1 MFQENVALMCLDKNF
16 ETAENTAL
24 FTLSDLLK
32 DFMQEIGKE
41 IKAYTEMNG
50 RTDSNMIDALQAM
63 YNYDMTK
70 DKLGKHM
77 QSKEL
82 TLASQSAGFISEY
95 ESALNAKVSSKN
107 DAIQQIFSSTMAETL
122 PKANGSLQIPEQIKK
137 LKTFSSIP
145 AHLHSAFPS
154 HLEFNVD
161 PTPVER
167 EVNPSYERIK
177 RVQFKRE
184 VENSI

>member
-1 MFQENVALMCLDKNF
+1 MFQENVALMCLDKGNY

-41 IKAYTEMNG
+41 VKAYTEMNG

-82 TLASQSAGFISEY
+82 TLASQSAGFLSEY

-107 DAIQQIFSSTMAETL
+107 DAIQQIFSSTTL
-122 PKANGSLQIPEQIKK
+122 PGSLQIPEQIKK

-161 PTPVER
+161 PTPVEK

>member
-50 RTDSNMIDALQAM
+50 RTDSNMM
-63 YNYDMTK
+63 
-70 DKLGKHM
+70 DKLTKHM

-107 DAIQQIFSSTMAETL
+107 DAI
-122 PKANGSLQIPEQIKK
+122 
-137 LKTFSSIP
+137 
-145 AHLHSAFPS
+145 
-154 HLEFNVD
+154 
-161 PTPVER
+161 
-167 EVNPSYERIK
+167 
-177 RVQFKRE
+177 
-184 VENSI
+184 

>member
-1 MFQENVALMCLDKNF
+1 
-16 ETAENTAL
+16 
-24 FTLSDLLK
+24 
-32 DFMQEIGKE
+32 
-41 IKAYTEMNG
+41 MNG

-107 DAIQQIFSSTMAETL
+107 DAIQQIFSSTMVETL